1 MAVRRLAAL
10 VMSFPFIAGRPAK
23 KDPRTA
29 FLEPEVTTYKFTIE
43 GKISAADATKAYA
56 ALSEIIGWIA
66 DSLEA
71 NAPQIEL
78 KEEIRITL
86 LPLPRFTAGCRCW
99 PADLARGMPGVGGAD
114 STPSHLRSG
123 GTDG

>member
-1 MAVRRLAAL
+1 MRRLAAL
-10 VMSFPFIAGRPAK
+10 VMSFPLIAGRPAK
-23 KDPRTA
+23 EDPRTA

-56 ALSEIIGWIA
+56 VLSEMIGRIA

-71 NAPQIEL
+71 DAPQIEL

-86 LPLPRFTAGCRCW
+86 LPLPGSQPVAGAGRRAWPGSGRCGR
-99 PADLARGMPGVGGAD
+99 RGQHTITSAFGG
-114 STPSHLRSG
+114 H
-123 GTDG
+123 